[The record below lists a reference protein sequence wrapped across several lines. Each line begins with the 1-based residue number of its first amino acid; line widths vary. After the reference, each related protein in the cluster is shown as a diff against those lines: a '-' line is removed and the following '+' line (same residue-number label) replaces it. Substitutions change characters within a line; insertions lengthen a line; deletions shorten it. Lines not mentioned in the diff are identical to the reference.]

1 MTRVVQLKNNVGDA
15 GACGLGLGLKA
26 NSSLLELN
34 LVRDFM
40 ICYIFLMLL
49 RYVVVE
55 DAWADACYSL
65 SIKLETRAL
74 AGWVWG

>member
-15 GACGLGLGLKA
+15 GAFGLGLGLKA

-40 ICYIFLMLL
+40 IYYIFF
-49 RYVVVE
+49 
-55 DAWADACYSL
+55 DAF
-65 SIKLETRAL
+65 AL
-74 AGWVWG
+74 CCFRRCLG